1 MKIAVFTNA
10 YRPIVSGVVTAIN
23 LFRRGLEDVGHE
35 VAIFAPDY
43 YGFVDQEPRV
53 FRYPAIELTRQV
65 KFPVAIPFSTRMA
78 RELADFKPDIIHTHH
93 PFVLGRTGSRAS
105 RWLGVPLVYTFHTQY
120 EQYAHYIPLPEN
132 FVRWVT
138 RKTIKKYAQR
148 VDVLTTPAA
157 SVAELLWSY
166 GVKREVNILT
176 NPIDLSLYQTNNIE
190 GLREKGGLHA
200 GERILLYVGRL
211 GQEKNLYF
219 LLDSFSRVITALSNK
234 ISVRLMIVGDGP
246 EKANLERYASSMG
259 IGKSVHFVGMVDY
272 KEIPNYY
279 QVADLFVMTSTSEVK
294 PLVLIE
300 ALAARLP
307 IVAVAANGSSD
318 TLTHGYDGL
327 LTAEDRI
334 SFADAVI
341 GLLED
346 NERRQM
352 MGRNA
357 GITAQDYGL
366 SSVTRRLL
374 QIYENALK
382 KG

>member
-1 MKIAVFTNA
+1 LKIAVFTNA

-23 LFRRGLEDVGHE
+23 LFRRGLEDAGHE

-43 YGFVDQEPRV
+43 YGFVDQEHRV

-78 RELADFKPDIIHTHH
+78 RELADFKPNIIHTHH
-93 PFVLGRTGSRAS
+93 PFVLGRTGSWAS

-120 EQYAHYIPLPEN
+120 EQYAHYIPLPET

-138 RKTIKKYAQR
+138 RTTIRSYVQR

-157 SVAELLWSY
+157 SVAELLRSY
-166 GVKREVNILT
+166 GVKREVSILT
-176 NPIDLSLYQTNNIE
+176 NPIDLSLYQNNDM
-190 GLREKGGLHA
+190 GDLRRREDNGQ
-200 GERILLYVGRL
+200 RTLLYVGRL

-219 LLDSFSRVITALSNK
+219 LLESFSRVMTAFSDKSL
-234 ISVRLMIVGDGP
+234 IRLMLVGDGP
-246 EKANLERYASSMG
+246 EKANLEHYAFSLG
-259 IGKSVHFVGMVDY
+259 LKNSVQFVGMVDY
-272 KEIPNYY
+272 EEIPKYY
-279 QVADLFVMTSTSEVK
+279 RAADLFVMASTSEVK

-307 IVAVAANGSSD
+307 VVAVAANGSSD

-327 LTAEDRI
+327 LTSENRDE
-334 SFADAVI
+334 FADAVI

-346 NERRQM
+346 NERREI

-357 GITAQDYGL
+357 GLTAKDYGL
-366 SSVTRRLL
+366 ANVTQRLL
-374 QIYENALK
+374 EIYESALIK
-382 KG
+382 R